1 MLPSRAPSGFAYL
14 DPPRPRAFAHRGGA
28 LEADEN
34 TMAAF
39 AHAAGLGYGYLET
52 DVRASRDGVAVV
64 FHDATLERM
73 TGDPHRIEA
82 LTWGELSCVRTRI
95 GHALPRLD
103 ELLDAF
109 PNMRIN
115 IDPKSDDVVEP
126 MAEAIRRCDA
136 VGRVCVGS
144 FDERRTARAR
154 ARLGEAMCWSPS
166 HGGVA
171 RLWLAGFHLPVG
183 STGFPAVQVP
193 PRHYGIP
200 VVTRRFVSAAHAR
213 GIEVHVW
220 TVDEAE
226 EMSRLLALG
235 VDGLMTDRPS
245 LLKQVLVERGQWHG
259 N

>member
-1 MLPSRAPSGFAYL
+1 MPPSRAPSGFAYL

-28 LEADEN
+28 LEAEEN

-39 AHAAGLGYGYLET
+39 VHAAGLGYRYLET

-64 FHDATLERM
+64 FHDATLDRM
-73 TGDPHRIEA
+73 TGDPDRVDSRS
-82 LTWGELSCVRTRI
+82 WRELSGVRTRS

-109 PNMRIN
+109 PDLRIN
-115 IDPKSDDVVEP
+115 IEPKSDDVVGP

-136 VGRVCVGS
+136 LGRVCVGS
-144 FDERRTARAR
+144 FDERRTRRAR
-154 ARLGEAMCWSPS
+154 ALLGEGLCWSPS
-166 HGGVA
+166 HGAVA
-171 RLWLAGFHLPVG
+171 RLWLTGFHLPVG
-183 STGFPAVQVP
+183 RTDFPAVQVP

-226 EMSRLLALG
+226 DMSRLLDLG
-235 VDGLMTDRPS
+235 VDGLMSDRPS